1 MLPSLHKKEITDKNL
16 IEEEDLKMSKTK
28 RIIVFVMVFL
38 MTGVLLGYTA
48 NKATALK
55 DPAPVTAERPATFSG
70 LAETARPSVVNIRT
84 VKTVQ
89 GGGRVFRHFFRGPQG
104 QPDPF
109 RDFFGPFSQGQPQQD
124 FKQRSLGS
132 GFIID
137 RKGHIV
143 TNNHVID
150 GADQITVKLSNNKE
164 YDAKLVG
171 RDPKT
176 DLALIKIKKSSDF
189 RPLPLGNSDKLKVGS
204 WVVAIGS
211 PFGLEQTVTAGIV
224 SAKGR
229 IIGSGPFDD
238 FIQTDASINPGNSGG
253 PLINM
258 NGEVVGINTA
268 IVASGQG
275 IGFAIPM
282 NMAKGIINQLKSN
295 GKVERGWLGVGIQD
309 LTDEL
314 AEYYGLEGKKG
325 VLVTQVYPGDP
336 ADKAGIRT
344 KDIITSVDGKP
355 VDSAKDLLRII
366 ANAKAGRKTAITLL
380 RDGESNTVS
389 VTLSKRSDSQRL
401 AQSEPDAS
409 ESLGLSI
416 VELTPDN
423 ANRYGFEK
431 SEKGLLVV
439 DVKPGSRADRAGIQK
454 GDLIK
459 ETNRVPIDAL
469 KEFQKEME
477 RNDDT
482 LQLLVKRQGEGYR
495 VITIS

>member
-1 MLPSLHKKEITDKNL
+1 
-16 IEEEDLKMSKTK
+16 MSKTK
-28 RIIVFVMVFL
+28 RSVAFVMAFL
-38 MTGVLLGYTA
+38 LTGVLLGYTS
-48 NKATALK
+48 NSATALK
-55 DPAPVTAERPATFSG
+55 DPSPITSEIPKTFSG
-70 LAETARPSVVNIRT
+70 LAQQARPGVVNIRT

-89 GGGRVFRHFFRGPQG
+89 GGSRVFRHFFRGPQD
-104 QPDPF
+104 QTDPF
-109 RDFFGPFSQGQPQQD
+109 KDFFGPFSQGQPSQD

-137 RKGHIV
+137 REGYIV

-176 DLALIKIKKSSDF
+176 DLALIKIKNTSDLI
-189 RPLPLGNSDKLKVGS
+189 PLPIGNSDKLDVGN

-258 NGEVVGINTA
+258 NGEVIGINTA
-268 IVASGQG
+268 IAASGQG

-282 NMAKGIINQLKSN
+282 NLAKGIIDQLKSN
-295 GKVERGWLGVGIQD
+295 GKVERAWLGVGIQD
-309 LTDEL
+309 LTAEL

-325 VLVTQVYPGDP
+325 VLVTRVYPGNP
-336 ADKAGIRT
+336 ADKAGIRA

-355 VDSAKDLLRII
+355 VDSAKDLLRLI
-366 ANAKAGRKTAITLL
+366 ANAAVGKKTAITLL
-380 RDGESNTVS
+380 RDGESETIS
-389 VTLSKRSDSQRL
+389 VKLSKRTDSDHL
-401 AQSEPDAS
+401 AQSEPDTS
-409 ESLGLSI
+409 EPLGLS
-416 VELTPDN
+416 VVALTPEN
-423 ANRYGFEK
+423 ASRYGYEQN
-431 SEKGLLVV
+431 EKGLLVV
-439 DVKPGSRADRAGIQK
+439 DVKPGSKADRAGVRK

-459 ETNRVPIDAL
+459 ETNRVPVDAL
-469 KEFQKEME
+469 KNFQKEME
-477 RNDDT
+477 RNDDS
-482 LQLLVKRQGEGYR
+482 LQLLVKRQGQGYL
-495 VITIS
+495 VFKIS

>member
-1 MLPSLHKKEITDKNL
+1 
-16 IEEEDLKMSKTK
+16 MSKSK
-28 RIIVFVMVFL
+28 KIVAFAMAFL
-38 MTGVLLGYTA
+38 LTGVLLGYTTNSA
-48 NKATALK
+48 IAVK
-55 DPAPVTAERPATFSG
+55 DPSPITAERPKTFSG
-70 LAETARPSVVNIRT
+70 LAEQARPAVVNIRT

-109 RDFFGPFSQGQPQQD
+109 RDFFGPFSNGQPQKD

-137 RKGHIV
+137 SDGYIV

-150 GADQITVKLSNNKE
+150 GADQITVKLANDKE

-176 DLALIKIKKSSDF
+176 DLALIKIDGVSDLK
-189 RPLPLGNSDKLKVGS
+189 PLPMGNSAKLKVGS

-268 IVASGQG
+268 IAASGQG
-275 IGFAIPM
+275 IGFAIPID
-282 NMAKGIINQLKSN
+282 MAKGIIDQLESS
-295 GKVERGWLGVGIQD
+295 GKVVRAWLGIGIQD
-309 LTDEL
+309 LTPEL
-314 AEYYGLEGKKG
+314 AEYYGVKGKKG
-325 VLVTQVYPGDP
+325 VLVTHVYKGDP
-336 ADKAGIRT
+336 ADKAGIQP
-344 KDIITSVDGKP
+344 KDIITSIDGKP
-355 VDSAKDLLRII
+355 VDSANDLFRIV
-366 ANAKAGRKTAITLL
+366 ANARVGKKTSITLL
-380 RDGESNTVS
+380 KDGKSETVS
-389 VTLSKRSDSQRL
+389 AKLSKRMDSDRL
-401 AQSEPDAS
+401 AQSESDVAEP
-409 ESLGLSI
+409 LGLS
-416 VELTPDN
+416 VMELTPEI
-423 ANRYGFEK
+423 AHRYGYDKNE
-431 SEKGLLVV
+431 EGLLVT
-439 DVKPGSRADRAGIQK
+439 DIKPGSKADRAGIRK

-459 ETNRVPIDAL
+459 ETNRTPVDSL
-469 KEFQKEME
+469 TTFQKEME
-477 RNDDT
+477 RDADT
-482 LQLLVKRQGEGYR
+482 VQLLVKRQGQGYLVFR
-495 VITIS
+495 IS

>member
-1 MLPSLHKKEITDKNL
+1 MLSSFPSQDETKNQSFRQ
-16 IEEEDLKMSKTK
+16 EDIKMSKPK
-28 RIIVFVMVFL
+28 RIVAFVMAFL
-38 MTGVLLGYTA
+38 LIGVLLVYTT
-48 NKATALK
+48 NSATALK
-55 DPAPVTAERPATFSG
+55 DPSPITTEIPKTFSG
-70 LAETARPSVVNIRT
+70 LAELARPGVVNIRT

-89 GGGRVFRHFFRGPQG
+89 GGSRVFRHFFR
-104 QPDPF
+104 DP
-109 RDFFGPFSQGQPQQD
+109 RGRTDPSKDFFGPFSQGQPSQD

-132 GFIID
+132 GFIMD
-137 RKGHIV
+137 REGYIV

-164 YDAKLVG
+164 YDAKVIG

-176 DLALIKIKKSSDF
+176 DLALIKIKGVSDLK
-189 RPLPLGNSDKLKVGS
+189 PLSMGNSDQLNVGN

-282 NMAKGIINQLKSN
+282 NLAKGIIDQLKTN
-295 GKVERGWLGVGIQD
+295 GEVVRAWLGVGIQD
-309 LTDEL
+309 LTPEL
-314 AEYYGLEGKKG
+314 AEYYGVKGKKG
-325 VLVTQVYPGDP
+325 VLVTQVYKGDP
-336 ADKAGIRT
+336 ADTAGIRP

-355 VDSAKDLLRII
+355 VDSSKDLLRII
-366 ANAKAGRKTAITLL
+366 ANAHVGKKAAITLF
-380 RDGESNTVS
+380 RDGQSETVS
-389 VTLSKRSDSQRL
+389 AMLSKRTDSDRL
-401 AQSEPDAS
+401 AQSEPDVT
-409 ESLGLSI
+409 EPLGLS
-416 VELTPDN
+416 VMALTPEN
-423 ANRYGFEK
+423 AHRYGYDKNE
-431 SEKGLLVV
+431 EGLLVT
-439 DVKPGSRADRAGIQK
+439 DIKPGSKADRAGIRK

-459 ETNRVPIDAL
+459 ETNRTPVDSL
-469 KEFQKEME
+469 TTFQKEME
-477 RNDDT
+477 RDADT
-482 LQLLVKRQGEGYR
+482 LQLLVKRQGQGYLVFR
-495 VITIS
+495 IS

>member
-1 MLPSLHKKEITDKNL
+1 MA
-16 IEEEDLKMSKTK
+16 
-28 RIIVFVMVFL
+28 FL
-38 MTGVLLGYTA
+38 LTGVLLGYTT
-48 NKATALK
+48 NRATALK
-55 DPAPVTAERPATFSG
+55 DPSPITAEIPKNFSG
-70 LAETARPSVVNIRT
+70 LAEQARPGVVNIRT
-84 VKTVQ
+84 VKTVK
-89 GGGRVFRHFFRGPQG
+89 GGGRVFRHFFRGPRG
-104 QPDPF
+104 QTDPF
-109 RDFFGPFSQGQPQQD
+109 KDFFGPSPHGQPSQD

-137 RKGHIV
+137 REGYIV

-176 DLALIKIKKSSDF
+176 DLALIKIKNSSDLK
-189 RPLPLGNSDKLKVGS
+189 PLPVGNSDQLNVGN

-258 NGEVVGINTA
+258 NGEVIGINTA
-268 IVASGQG
+268 IAASGQG

-282 NMAKGIINQLKSN
+282 NLAKGIIDQLKLN
-295 GKVERGWLGVGIQD
+295 GKVERAWLGVGIQD
-309 LTDEL
+309 LTVEL
-314 AEYYGLEGKKG
+314 AEYYGLEGKEG
-325 VLVTQVYPGDP
+325 VLVTRVYQGDP
-336 ADKAGIRT
+336 ADKAGIRA

-355 VDSAKDLLRII
+355 VELAKDLLRII
-366 ANAKAGRKTAITLL
+366 ANAAVGKKTSITLL
-380 RDGESNTVS
+380 RDGESEKVS
-389 VTLSKRSDSQRL
+389 VRLSKRTDSDRL
-401 AQSEPDAS
+401 AQSEPDTS
-409 ESLGLSI
+409 EPLGLSM
-416 VELTPDN
+416 VELTPEN
-423 ANRYGFEK
+423 ASRYGYEQN
-431 SEKGLLVV
+431 EKGLLVV
-439 DVKPGSRADRAGIQK
+439 DVKPGSKADRAGVRK

-459 ETNRVPIDAL
+459 ETNRTPVDSL
-469 KEFQKEME
+469 TTFQEEME
-477 RNDDT
+477 KDDNT
-482 LQLLVKRQGEGYR
+482 LRLLVKRQGQGYR

>member
-1 MLPSLHKKEITDKNL
+1 MLSSFPSQYETKNQS
-16 IEEEDLKMSKTK
+16 IRQEDIKMSKPK
-28 RIIVFVMVFL
+28 RIIAFSMAFL
-38 MTGVLLGYTA
+38 LTGVLLGYTT
-48 NKATALK
+48 NSATALK
-55 DPAPVTAERPATFSG
+55 DPSPITAEIPKTFSG
-70 LAETARPSVVNIRT
+70 LAEQARPGVVNIRT

-89 GGGRVFRHFFRGPQG
+89 GGGRVFRHFFRGPPG
-104 QPDPF
+104 QTDPF
-109 RDFFGPFSQGQPQQD
+109 KDFFGPFSNGQPSQD

-137 RKGHIV
+137 REGYIV

-176 DLALIKIKKSSDF
+176 DLALIKIKNSSDLK
-189 RPLPLGNSDKLKVGS
+189 PLPMGNSDKLKVGS

-258 NGEVVGINTA
+258 NGEVTGINTA
-268 IVASGQG
+268 IAAGGQG
-275 IGFAIPM
+275 IGFAIPI
-282 NMAKGIINQLKSN
+282 NLAKGIIDQLKSN
-295 GKVERGWLGVGIQD
+295 GKVVRAWLGVGIQD
-309 LTDEL
+309 LTPEL
-314 AEYYGLEGKKG
+314 AEYYGMKGKKG
-325 VLVTQVYPGDP
+325 VLVTHVYPGDP
-336 ADKAGIRT
+336 ADKAGIQS

-366 ANAKAGRKTAITLL
+366 ANAEVGKKTSITLL
-380 RDGESNTVS
+380 RDSKSERVS
-389 VTLSKRSDSQRL
+389 VELSKRTDSDRL
-401 AQSEPDAS
+401 AQSQPDTSEPF
-409 ESLGLSI
+409 GLSV
-416 VELTPDN
+416 VEMTPEN
-423 ANRYGFEK
+423 ARRYGYE
-431 SEKGLLVV
+431 SNEKGLLVV
-439 DVKPGSRADRAGIQK
+439 DVKPGSKADRAGIRK

-459 ETNRVPIDAL
+459 ETNRTPVDSL
-469 KEFQKEME
+469 TTFKKEM
-477 RNDDT
+477 DKDT
-482 LQLLVKRQGEGYR
+482 DAFQLLVKRQGQGYFVFR
-495 VITIS
+495 IS